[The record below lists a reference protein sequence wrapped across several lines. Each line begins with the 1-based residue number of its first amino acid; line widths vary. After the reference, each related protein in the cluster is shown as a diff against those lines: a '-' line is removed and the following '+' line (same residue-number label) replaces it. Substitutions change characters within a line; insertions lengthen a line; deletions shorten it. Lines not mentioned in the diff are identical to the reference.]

1 MPRYDTSTLDERVVE
16 MRIDND
22 NFEKGAKETISTL
35 QKLEKALKLKGD
47 SSAIDDMSKAV
58 NRFDATPIAERF
70 STAVDSISSK
80 AAFASRIIQ
89 NLADDVYN
97 FGKKTIKS
105 LTVDQI
111 SAGWDKYTTLAE
123 STQTIMAATK
133 DYYADM
139 GYDEI
144 QQMEAINAYL
154 DKMLWY
160 TDETSYN
167 FNDMVATA
175 GKFLAAGV
183 DIDDAFTAMMG
194 IASWGASAGA
204 KPTDVSHAMQ
214 YSIAQ
219 AMGTGSMKVQDWKTL
234 ENLNMATKEFK
245 ENVLEVAADMG
256 KLSRVAKDGDDS
268 TNDFYSTIV
277 DPSRYDAAGYIQKLT
292 EKEEDA
298 MFNWKNMRESLK
310 DGWLDTEVMTEVF
323 KRYGEFSEKLYETTQ
338 QVEELG
344 GKELTA
350 SNALELLDYYREHGA
365 DWKDWEKYAKGL
377 NVTKDE
383 LLGLIQALDNTQW
396 KFSETGFRMGQE
408 YKTWQDVVDATKD
421 AVSSG
426 WMQTFKYII
435 GDFLEAKELWSEVG
449 DLFYK
454 TFAEWGN
461 TRNSLLKAWHDSGG
475 REALLGVEKDAEGF
489 RGALWN
495 IVEAIKGLVHP
506 ITQAFSEAFGFD
518 DAESAG
524 QKLATL
530 TQRFREWTTELGFSE
545 EAMKGLKSVFDLVFS
560 AWNAVGKIAG
570 ATIGILGKLYT
581 SIVQPL
587 LDFLLRTLGYIFKPL
602 NKVFDFIKGIFG
614 ELNLYDTVIKIIDSL
629 GKGLEAIIGPS
640 NSVEQCFKNIKAA
653 VVDAYNFIKEKFAKL
668 GIDLNP
674 IVGSMQSAF
683 APVKDK
689 IFGFLSPI
697 TDRITEFKWRMEQ
710 LKDNEELSTLEK
722 VFMSLKATGHSA
734 LYLINQEL
742 QKLAEKHPALKE
754 FLDMFEGATLK
765 DILTSVKDG
774 IVSFGQSVITWFGP
788 AKDKISEF
796 IETAKPAFE
805 KLGTAFST
813 LWTKLKEGTT
823 FKDVTDIITGAFKDF
838 GADVAD
844 WFEPIKAALEEKI
857 DGFIAWL
864 ETIKP
869 KLSEAWQGI
878 IDFIISLFS
887 GKGAGAESIT
897 RSNPLLTQADGPFSW
912 LPETIQDAL
921 SGILK
926 PIENVLTN
934 FQNALAMLPPI
945 DWDGI
950 FDKVMRFAKLA
961 MTFKGLQA
969 FSSVFKGISSLGKG
983 FKEFG
988 KSIKDFAQNKTVSKN
1003 LEAITKGIADFFG
1016 NGKNSINS
1024 LFDAIKDTLKNG
1036 FTIKHKNYDSIGTT
1050 ILKIAGSIAILV
1062 GAIYVLTK
1070 LEPDKIKESL
1080 IVLVEIAGGLV
1091 GLAIAFTILNAFGFD
1106 ATPMLKMAISL
1117 GILIGALYVITK
1129 FPIEDFY
1136 KGIVRIGLLLAEL
1149 AAFSKFSGSKFEFS
1163 APFIKLAVALW
1174 ILMGPLKTLA
1184 RMDFGSMVKGLIG
1197 LGIVMAEFGA
1207 FVKSTNG
1214 NINTGGFIKMAA
1226 AIWILSKTMQS
1237 IAKMDISAIAKGLI
1251 GIGILM
1257 AEFGALIRSTMGNGK
1272 TNGVISQ
1279 AISIGILVAALWAI
1293 SKMDLWS
1300 ILKGVVTLGV
1310 IMKAFG
1316 TMIKDIKGLSFGSGI
1331 MSLIVIAGL
1340 LAGVYFAFKYLNEQ
1354 NTDFTNVLKFT
1365 TAVAEVAISCGYMI
1379 KSLAPIPFVAGLK
1392 VIGLFAVFLI
1402 AVGALAMGLGGL
1414 RQLFQ
1419 NLGMGDMLAT
1429 IQDGAEIMEAVAKA
1443 LGGMIGAFIN
1453 GIWNETTGGFNLAKL
1468 GTDLS
1473 RFMENIQGFVD
1484 GCKNLKGADFSG
1496 IGKLTGAILEIAAG
1510 EFISAVV
1517 NLFGNGK
1524 STISIFQENVAGLAS
1539 CLNAF
1544 ASNMG
1549 GITDC
1554 SGDIDY
1560 AVTAAKGLVELVNSL
1575 PYDNGIWQKIA
1586 GYKDLGAFSIRIT
1599 KLGENLKAYAQSIA
1613 GITVYE
1619 EDIESAKRA
1628 AQGLSELNNSLPDE
1642 GGILQHWMGSKELGA
1657 FGIRIGTL
1665 GKGLKQYA
1673 ESISGISGLANEDD
1687 TKTAKKM
1694 AQGLTDLQN
1703 SLPESGGWVS
1713 KIFGD
1718 QDLSAFGNQLEA
1730 LGSGL
1735 KSYAFGIFGIS
1746 SAASDDD
1753 IKRAKSIGKGLA
1765 DLQEDLPRVQGVI
1778 QAIAGEKDLANF
1790 GKSIDSLGW
1799 SLKTYA
1805 FSISGISGASED
1817 DLSRAIEIATN
1828 LSDVQ
1833 DSLTRTGSSVVKW
1846 FAGERNLNTFATN
1859 IGLLGGALK
1868 TYADSIQGI
1877 EDAPTEE
1884 ALAVIGSIGQ
1894 FMEEMKRTGSIFES
1908 IGNLFA
1914 GDKESTLLTTLNAM
1928 STIGTK
1934 FQEFSDGI
1942 SGAETALANLEAV
1955 KNAITSFQSIQNGSE
1970 SVGNSLFSEAD
1981 LENIASMASQ
1991 IPQKLADG
1999 IQSNI
2004 DTYIESL
2011 KSIGETTSEVLNSV
2025 LSQFAAQDSSVAGEV
2040 IGADIDTGIA
2050 QGIQNNSAVVDG
2062 SVSEVTAGATNATAG
2077 AEQDFY
2083 TIGGNLDIGLANGI
2097 YANAS
2102 LPVQATAEMCQAI
2115 VDTANSALEVHSP
2128 SKAFADI
2135 GKYLPAGLAEGVKSN
2150 VNTAVQ
2156 SVISL
2161 GDRLIESIQNSM
2173 RQVADVANQ
2182 NFDFQPQITPVVDM
2196 SNVRNGATEFNNL
2209 FGSRSSILDFSAGIS
2224 RSMSNVRSAANT
2236 VNINPQPSSNT
2247 NGDNIVVNV
2256 YAAEGQSEESIAD
2269 SVINRIS
2276 AKTSRRSVAFG

>member
-35 QKLEKALKLKGD
+35 EKLEKALKIKGD

-58 NRFDATPIAERF
+58 NKFDATPISDNF
-70 STAVDSISSK
+70 SVAVDSISNK

-105 LTVDQI
+105 LTVDQVA
-111 SAGWDKYTTLAE
+111 AGWDKYTTLAE

-256 KLSRVAKDGDDS
+256 KLSRVAKEGDES

-292 EKEEDA
+292 EKEEAA

-426 WMQTFKYII
+426 WMQTFKYIV

-449 DLFYK
+449 DLFYN

-461 TRNSLLKAWHDSGG
+461 TRNTLLKAWHDSGG

-495 IVEAIKGLVHP
+495 IVEAIKGLVRP

-524 QKLATL
+524 QKLAAL

-545 EAMKGLKSVFDLVFS
+545 EAMEGLKSVFETIFS
-560 AWNAVGKIAG
+560 AWNAAGKIAG

-587 LDFLLRTLGYIFKPL
+587 LDFLLRTLGFVFKPL
-602 NKVFDFIKGIFG
+602 NQIFDLVKGIFG
-614 ELNLYDTVIKIIDSL
+614 ELNLYDTVIKIIDGL

-653 VVDAYNFIKEKFAKL
+653 VVDAYNFIKEKFASL
-668 GIDLNP
+668 GIDLDP
-674 IVGSMQSAF
+674 IVNSMQSAF
-683 APVKDK
+683 APVKEK
-689 IFGFLSPI
+689 ILGFLSPI

-710 LKDNEELSTLEK
+710 LKDNEGLTTLEK
-722 VFMSLKATGHSA
+722 VFTSLKATGHTA
-734 LYLINQEL
+734 LYLINQQL
-742 QKLAEKHPALKE
+742 QALAEKFPPLKE
-754 FLDMFEGATLK
+754 FLSLFEGVSLK
-765 DILTSVKDG
+765 DVLTTVKDA
-774 IVSFGQSVITWFGP
+774 VVEFGQSVITWFGP
-788 AKDKISEF
+788 AKEKITGF

-805 KLGTAFST
+805 KLGEAFST

-823 FKDVTDIITGAFKDF
+823 FKDVTDIIVGAFKDF

-857 DGFIAWL
+857 DRFITWL

-869 KLSEAWQGI
+869 KLSEAWQGV

-912 LPETIQDAL
+912 LPETIQNAL

-945 DWDGI
+945 DWDSI

-1080 IVLVEIAGGLV
+1080 IVLGEIAGGLV
-1091 GLAIAFTILNAFGFD
+1091 GLAIAFTILNAVGFD
-1106 ATPMLKMAISL
+1106 ANPMLKMAISL

-1174 ILMGPLKTLA
+1174 ILMAPLKALA
-1184 RMDFGSMVKGLIG
+1184 RMDFSSMLKGLIG
-1197 LGIVMAEFGA
+1197 LGAVMLEFGTLI
-1207 FVKSTNG
+1207 KSTQG
-1214 NINTGGFIKMAA
+1214 NLNTGGFIKMALA
-1226 AIWILSKTMQS
+1226 VGILAFTMS
-1237 IAKMDISAIAKGLI
+1237 RIAKMDWVGILKGIVGLGVVIFEFNSLLRTTAGRGKTSGVLSMAI
-1251 GIGILM
+1251 GIGL
-1257 AEFGALIRSTMGNGK
+1257 
-1272 TNGVISQ
+1272 
-1279 AISIGILVAALWAI
+1279 LVAAMWAI
-1293 SKMDLWS
+1293 SRMDLGS
-1300 ILKGVVTLGV
+1300 ILKGVITLSV

-1316 TMIKDIKGLSFGSGI
+1316 AMIKDIKGLSWGSGI

-1340 LAGVYFAFKYLNEQ
+1340 LTGVYFAFKFLNDQ

-1392 VIGLFAVFLI
+1392 AIGLFAVFLL

-1419 NLGMGDMLAT
+1419 NLGMGDMLTT
-1429 IQDGAEIMEAVAKA
+1429 IQDGAEIMEAIGQA
-1443 LGGMIGAFIN
+1443 LGGMIGGFIN
-1453 GIWNETTGGFNLAKL
+1453 GVWNSMTGGFSLAKL

-1473 RFMENIQGFVD
+1473 NFMTNIQGFVD

-1496 IGKLTGAILEIAAG
+1496 VGKLTGAILELVATD
-1510 EFISAVV
+1510 FISAVLS
-1517 NLFGNGK
+1517 LFTGAASGK
-1524 STISIFQENVAGLAS
+1524 SSMAHFQENVAGLAR
-1539 CLNAF
+1539 CLNTF
-1544 ASNMG
+1544 ASNIS
-1549 GITDC
+1549 GIEDC
-1554 SGDIDY
+1554 SGDVDY
-1560 AVTAAKGLVELVNSL
+1560 AVAAAEGLVKVVNAL
-1575 PYDNGIWQKIA
+1575 PSTGGIWQAIA
-1586 GYKDLGAFSIRIT
+1586 GYKDAEGFAE
-1599 KLGENLKAYAQSIA
+1599 G
-1613 GITVYE
+1613 
-1619 EDIESAKRA
+1619 IESIGRALKRYSWSIKGIEASEGDMDAAGKAAK
-1628 AQGLSELNNSLPDE
+1628 GLSELENSLPNTGGAWQLIAGFKDLSGFSE
-1642 GGILQHWMGSKELGA
+1642 GVKRLGN
-1657 FGIRIGTL
+1657 
-1665 GKGLKQYA
+1665 GLRTYSS
-1673 ESISGISGLANEDD
+1673 SINGISDNLKDGDIKAAQ
-1687 TKTAKKM
+1687 KVAK
-1694 AQGLTDLQN
+1694 GLTDLQN
-1703 SLPESGGWVS
+1703 SLPETGGWIGA
-1713 KIFGD
+1713 IFGEQSLD
-1718 QDLSAFGNQLEA
+1718 TFGQQLGA
-1730 LGSGL
+1730 LGAGL
-1735 KSYAFGIFGIS
+1735 KEYAVGIFGIS
-1746 SAASDDD
+1746 SAASEDD
-1753 IKRAKSIGKGLA
+1753 IARAKSTGKGLA
-1765 DLQEDLPRVQGVI
+1765 DLQ
-1778 QAIAGEKDLANF
+1778 
-1790 GKSIDSLGW
+1790 
-1799 SLKTYA
+1799 
-1805 FSISGISGASED
+1805 D
-1817 DLSRAIEIATN
+1817 DLSRIGGVAGFLLGNKNLATFGTQAASFGSSLKSYSNSIKNLASGAKTEDLQAALDIAGNIKEFQDTLDPTGGLVQLITGYSDLDKFKTN
-1828 LSDVQ
+1828 LENLGAALKSYSENISGINEV
-1833 DSLTRTGSSVVKW
+1833 DSGAALSVITSIQTFIEGLQKTGGLAGFFTAIGEGITGSKDKTLTDVLATMVDFSTQ
-1846 FAGERNLNTFATN
+1846 FQTFA
-1859 IGLLGGALK
+1859 A
-1868 TYADSIQGI
+1868 GI
-1877 EDAPTEE
+1877 ESAP
-1884 ALAVIGSIGQ
+1884 A
-1894 FMEEMKRTGSIFES
+1894 
-1908 IGNLFA
+1908 
-1914 GDKESTLLTTLNAM
+1914 
-1928 STIGTK
+1928 
-1934 FQEFSDGI
+1934 
-1942 SGAETALANLEAV
+1942 ALANFNSAAELIRSFKSLQNESGGMTGASI
-1955 KNAITSFQSIQNGSE
+1955 IT
-1970 SVGNSLFSEAD
+1970 EAD
-1981 LENIASMASQ
+1981 LASITQ
-1991 IPQKLADG
+1991 L
-1999 IQSNI
+1999 
-2004 DTYIESL
+2004 
-2011 KSIGETTSEVLNSV
+2011 
-2025 LSQFAAQDSSVAGEV
+2025 AAQVPQAM
-2040 IGADIDTGIA
+2040 ANGIT
-2050 QGIQNNSAVVDG
+2050 QGTSAYI
-2062 SVSEVTAGATNATAG
+2062 SAL
-2077 AEQDFY
+2077 AELNQSAANVFQG
-2083 TIGGNLDIGLANGI
+2083 TEQSFHSLGWNLMVGLANGI
-2097 YANAS
+2097 YAGSSMPVNAAAEVAS
-2102 LPVQATAEMCQAI
+2102 AVVQTTQQVFDE
-2115 VDTANSALEVHSP
+2115 HSP
-2128 SKAFADI
+2128 SKVFYGI
-2135 GKYLPAGLAEGVKSN
+2135 GDYLMQGL
-2150 VNTAVQ
+2150 
-2156 SVISL
+2156 SL
-2161 GDRLIESIQNSM
+2161 GIEQNKNGPVSSVSILGDQLIQAIQNSM
-2173 RQVADVANQ
+2173 AQVAAMASQ

-2196 SNVRNGATEFNNL
+2196 SNVRAGAAEYSSL
-2209 FGSRSSILDFSAGIS
+2209 FSGGRFGTMGMYSGIS
-2224 RSMSNVRSAANT
+2224 RSIQTSQRAQQAYNDMLKSV
-2236 VNINPQPSSNT
+2236 PNT
-2247 NGDNIVVNV
+2247 NTSPTDNIVVNV

-2276 AKTSRRSVAFG
+2276 AKSSRRSVAFG

>member
-35 QKLEKALKLKGD
+35 EKLEKALKIKGD

-58 NRFDATPIAERF
+58 NKFDATPISDNF
-70 STAVDSISSK
+70 SVAVDSISNK

-105 LTVDQI
+105 LTVDQVA
-111 SAGWDKYTTLAE
+111 AGWDKYTTLAE

-256 KLSRVAKDGDDS
+256 KLSRVAKDGDDA

-426 WMQTFKYII
+426 WMQTFKYIV

-449 DLFYK
+449 DLFYN

-461 TRNSLLKAWHDSGG
+461 TRNTLLKAWHDSGG

-524 QKLATL
+524 QKLAAL

-545 EAMKGLKSVFDLVFS
+545 EAMEGLKSVFETIFS
-560 AWNAVGKIAG
+560 AWNAAGKIAG

-587 LDFLLRTLGYIFKPL
+587 LDFLLRTLGFVFKPL
-602 NKVFDFIKGIFG
+602 NQIFDLVKGIFG
-614 ELNLYDTVIKIIDSL
+614 ELNLYDTVIKIINGL

-653 VVDAYNFIKEKFAKL
+653 VVDAYNFIKEKFATL
-668 GIDLNP
+668 GIDLDP

-683 APVKDK
+683 APVKEK
-689 IFGFLSPI
+689 ILGFLSPI
-697 TDRITEFKWRMEQ
+697 TDRITEFKWRMKQ
-710 LKDNEELSTLEK
+710 LKDNEGLTTLEK
-722 VFMSLKATGHSA
+722 VFMSLKATGHTA
-734 LYLINQEL
+734 LYLINQQL
-742 QKLAEKHPALKE
+742 QALAEKFPPLKE
-754 FLDMFEGATLK
+754 FLSLFEGASLK
-765 DILTSVKDG
+765 DILTAVKDA
-774 IVSFGQSVITWFGP
+774 VVEFGQSVITWFGP
-788 AKDKISEF
+788 AKDKISGF

-805 KLGTAFST
+805 KLGEAFST

-823 FKDVTDIITGAFKDF
+823 FKDVTDIIVGAFKDF

-857 DGFIAWL
+857 DGFITWL

-869 KLSEAWQGI
+869 KLSEAWQGV

-887 GKGAGAESIT
+887 GKGSGAEAIT

-912 LPETIQDAL
+912 LPETIQNAL

-1080 IVLVEIAGGLV
+1080 IVLGEIAGGLV

-1106 ATPMLKMAISL
+1106 ANPMLKMAISL

-1174 ILMGPLKTLA
+1174 ILMAPLKALA

-1197 LGIVMAEFGA
+1197 LGVVMAEFGA
-1207 FVKSTNG
+1207 FIKSTNG
-1214 NINTGGFIKMAA
+1214 NINTGGFIKMAV

-1237 IAKMDISAIAKGLI
+1237 IAKMDIGSIAKGLI

-1257 AEFGALIRSTMGNGK
+1257 AEFGALIKSTMGNGK
-1272 TNGVISQ
+1272 TNGVLSQ
-1279 AISIGILVAALWAI
+1279 AIAIGILVAAMWAI

-1354 NTDFTNVLKFT
+1354 NTDFTNALKFT

-1379 KSLAPIPFVAGLK
+1379 KSLAPIPFIAGLK
-1392 VIGLFAVFLI
+1392 AIGLFAIFVL
-1402 AVGALAMGLGGL
+1402 AVGAIAMVLGGL
-1414 RQLFQ
+1414 RQLFL
-1419 NLGMGDMLAT
+1419 NLGMGDMLTT

-1443 LGGMIGAFIN
+1443 LGGIIGAFIN

-1524 STISIFQENVAGLAS
+1524 STISIFQENVEGLAN
-1539 CLNAF
+1539 CLSTF
-1544 ASNMG
+1544 ATNIA

-1575 PYDNGIWQKIA
+1575 PSDNGLWQKIA
-1586 GYKDLGAFSIRIT
+1586 GYKDLGAFNIRIT
-1599 KLGENLKAYAQSIA
+1599 KLGESLKSYAQSIA

-1619 EDIESAKRA
+1619 QDIESAKRA
-1628 AQGLSELNNSLPDE
+1628 AQGLSDLNNSLPDS
-1642 GGILQHWMGSKELGA
+1642 GGILQRWIGSKELGA
-1657 FGIRIGTL
+1657 FGIRIGTV
-1665 GKGLKQYA
+1665 GKGLKLYA
-1673 ESISGISGLANEDD
+1673 ESISGISSLASEDD
-1687 TKTAKKM
+1687 TNAAKKI
-1694 AQGLTDLQN
+1694 AKGLTDLQN
-1703 SLPESGGWVS
+1703 SLPESGGWIG
-1713 KIFGD
+1713 KILGD
-1718 QDLSAFGNQLEA
+1718 QDLSSFGKQLES

-1735 KSYAFGIFGIS
+1735 KSYAWGIYGIS
-1746 SAASDDD
+1746 SAASEDD

-1765 DLQEDLPRVQGVI
+1765 DLQEDLPRVQGII
-1778 QAIAGEKDLANF
+1778 QTIAGEKDLAIFGKQAESFGTSLRLYGFSINGIAGSTSDEDLQTALDIATNLNDFQQTLPNF
-1790 GKSIDSLGW
+1790 GGVISWFVGNKQGLGAFAENVGALGDG
-1799 SLKTYA
+1799 LKAYA
-1805 FSISGISGASED
+1805 DSISGIESAPTDAALNVITGIQTFIEGLQKTGGLAGFFT
-1817 DLSRAIEIATN
+1817 AIGEGI
-1828 LSDVQ
+1828 
-1833 DSLTRTGSSVVKW
+1833 TGSKDKTLTDVLTVMVDFSTQ
-1846 FAGERNLNTFATN
+1846 FQTFA
-1859 IGLLGGALK
+1859 A
-1868 TYADSIQGI
+1868 GI
-1877 EDAPTEE
+1877 ENAP
-1884 ALAVIGSIGQ
+1884 A
-1894 FMEEMKRTGSIFES
+1894 
-1908 IGNLFA
+1908 
-1914 GDKESTLLTTLNAM
+1914 
-1928 STIGTK
+1928 
-1934 FQEFSDGI
+1934 
-1942 SGAETALANLEAV
+1942 ALANFNSAAEL
-1955 KNAITSFQSIQNGSE
+1955 IQSFKSLQNESGEMTAPSI
-1970 SVGNSLFSEAD
+1970 LSEAD
-1981 LENIASMASQ
+1981 LAALTQVATQ
-1991 IPQKLADG
+1991 IPVALANGISSNSIAYGNALNAMLNEGYSVFNLAD
-1999 IQSNI
+1999 QSMYNI
-2004 DTYIESL
+2004 
-2011 KSIGETTSEVLNSV
+2011 GW
-2025 LSQFAAQDSSVAGEV
+2025 
-2040 IGADIDTGIA
+2040 
-2050 QGIQNNSAVVDG
+2050 
-2062 SVSEVTAGATNATAG
+2062 
-2077 AEQDFY
+2077 
-2083 TIGGNLDIGLANGI
+2083 NLCAGLANGI
-2097 YANAS
+2097 IAGSDMPVNAAAQMAS
-2102 LPVQATAEMCQAI
+2102 AV
-2115 VDTANSALEVHSP
+2115 VDTVNGALEVHSP
-2128 SKAFADI
+2128 SRVFYEI
-2135 GKYLPAGLAEGVKSN
+2135 GDYLMQGLSQGITQNENGPVS
-2150 VNTAVQ
+2150 
-2156 SVISL
+2156 SVTIL
-2161 GDRLIESIQNSM
+2161 GDQLIQAIQNSM
-2173 RQVADVANQ
+2173 AQVASMANQ
-2182 NFDFQPQITPVVDM
+2182 SFDFQPQITPVVDM
-2196 SNVRNGATEFNNL
+2196 SNVRAGAAEYSSL
-2209 FGSRSSILDFSAGIS
+2209 FSGGRFGTMGMYSGIS
-2224 RSMSNVRSAANT
+2224 RSIQASQRAQQAYNSMLNSAPSAQTNPGE
-2236 VNINPQPSSNT
+2236 NIT
-2247 NGDNIVVNV
+2247 VNV
-2256 YAAEGQSEESIAD
+2256 YAAEGQSEEAIAD
-2269 SVINRIS
+2269 NVINRIS
-2276 AKTSRRSVAFG
+2276 VKSSRRSVAFG

>member
-16 MRIDND
+16 MRIDHD

-35 QKLEKALKLKGD
+35 EKLEKALKIKGD

-58 NRFDATPIAERF
+58 NKFDASPISDNF
-70 STAVDSISSK
+70 SVAVDSISNK

-111 SAGWDKYTTLAE
+111 GAGWDKYTTLAE

-256 KLSRVAKDGDDS
+256 KLSRVAKEGDES

-292 EKEEDA
+292 EKEEAA

-377 NVTKDE
+377 NITKDE

-449 DLFYK
+449 DLFYN

-461 TRNSLLKAWHDSGG
+461 TRNSLLKAWHDAGG

-495 IVEAIKGLVHP
+495 IVEAIKGLVRP

-524 QKLATL
+524 QKLAAL

-545 EAMKGLKSVFDLVFS
+545 EAMEGLKSVFDLVFS
-560 AWNAVGKIAG
+560 AWNTVAKIGG

-587 LDFLLRTLGYIFKPL
+587 LDFLLRTLGFIFKPL
-602 NKVFDFIKGIFG
+602 NQIFDFVKGIFG
-614 ELNLYDTVIKIIDSL
+614 ELNLYDTVIKIIDGL

-653 VVDAYNFIKEKFAKL
+653 VVDAYNFIKEKFATL
-668 GIDLNP
+668 GIDLDP

-683 APVKDK
+683 APVKEK
-689 IFGFLSPI
+689 ILGFLSPI
-697 TDRITEFKWRMEQ
+697 TNRIAEFKWRMEQ
-710 LKDNEELSTLEK
+710 LKDNEGLTTLEK
-722 VFMSLKATGHSA
+722 VFMSLKATGNTA
-734 LYLINQEL
+734 LYLINQQL
-742 QKLAEKHPALKE
+742 QALAEKFPPLKE
-754 FLDMFEGATLK
+754 FLSLFEGASLK
-765 DILTSVKDG
+765 DILIAVKDA
-774 IVSFGQSVITWFGP
+774 VVEFGQSVIIWFGP

-805 KLGTAFST
+805 KLWTAFST

-823 FKDVTDIITGAFKDF
+823 FKDVTDIIVGAFKDF

-869 KLSEAWQGI
+869 KLSETWQGI
-878 IDFIISLFS
+878 IDFVIALFS

-912 LPETIQDAL
+912 LPETIQNAL

-945 DWDGI
+945 DWDSI
-950 FDKVMRFAKLA
+950 FDKVMRFAKIA

-1080 IVLVEIAGGLV
+1080 IVLGEIAGGLV

-1237 IAKMDISAIAKGLI
+1237 IAKMDIGAIAKGLI

-1272 TNGVISQ
+1272 TNGVLSQ

-1316 TMIKDIKGLSFGSGI
+1316 AMIKDIKGLSLSSGI

-1340 LAGVYFAFKYLNEQ
+1340 LTGVYFAFKFLNDQ

-1392 VIGLFAVFLI
+1392 AIGLFLIFLAAVVALTAGLAYLI
-1402 AVGALAMGLGGL
+1402 GKLNPEQLQEAKENFAELSEFANYVGSAFGNLINGFVVGAGLDLPSIGTAMS
-1414 RQLFQ
+1414 
-1419 NLGMGDMLAT
+1419 
-1429 IQDGAEIMEAVAKA
+1429 E
-1443 LGGMIGAFIN
+1443 
-1453 GIWNETTGGFNLAKL
+1453 
-1468 GTDLS
+1468 
-1473 RFMENIQGFVD
+1473 FMTNIQGFVE
-1484 GCKNLKGADFSG
+1484 GCKGLKVTDFSG
-1496 IGKLTGAILEIAAG
+1496 VGKLTGAILELVATD
-1510 EFISAVV
+1510 FISAVLS
-1517 NLFGNGK
+1517 LFTGAASGK
-1524 STISIFQENVAGLAS
+1524 SSMAHFQENVAGLAR
-1539 CLNAF
+1539 CLNTF
-1544 ASNMG
+1544 ASNIS
-1549 GITDC
+1549 GIEDC
-1554 SGDIDY
+1554 SGDVDY
-1560 AVTAAKGLVELVNSL
+1560 AVAAAEGLVKVVNAL
-1575 PYDNGIWQKIA
+1575 PSTGGIWQTIA
-1586 GYKDLGAFSIRIT
+1586 GYKDAEGFAEGI
-1599 KLGENLKAYAQSIA
+1599 QSIGRALKRYSWSIKGIEASEGDMDAA
-1613 GITVYE
+1613 GKA
-1619 EDIESAKRA
+1619 AK
-1628 AQGLSELNNSLPDE
+1628 GLSELENSLPNTGGAWQLIAGFKDLSGFSE
-1642 GGILQHWMGSKELGA
+1642 GVKRLGN
-1657 FGIRIGTL
+1657 
-1665 GKGLKQYA
+1665 GLRTYST
-1673 ESISGISGLANEDD
+1673 SINGISDNLKDGDIKAAQ
-1687 TKTAKKM
+1687 KVAK
-1694 AQGLTDLQN
+1694 GLTDLQN
-1703 SLPESGGWVS
+1703 SLPESGGWIGA
-1713 KIFGD
+1713 IFGD
-1718 QDLSAFGNQLEA
+1718 QSLDTFGQQLGA
-1730 LGSGL
+1730 LGAGL
-1735 KSYAFGIFGIS
+1735 KEYAVGIFGIS
-1746 SAASDDD
+1746 SAASEDD
-1753 IKRAKSIGKGLA
+1753 IARAKSTGKGLA
-1765 DLQEDLPRVQGVI
+1765 DLQDDLSRIGGVAGFLLGNKNLATFGTQAASFGSSLKSYSNSIKNLASGAKTEDL
-1778 QAIAGEKDLANF
+1778 QAALDIAGNIKEFQDALDPTGGLVQLITGYSDLDKFKTNLENLGAAL
-1790 GKSIDSLGW
+1790 KSYSEN
-1799 SLKTYA
+1799 
-1805 FSISGISGASED
+1805 ISGISKVDSGAA
-1817 DLSRAIEIATN
+1817 LSVITSIQTFIEGLQKTGGLAGFFTAIGEGI
-1828 LSDVQ
+1828 
-1833 DSLTRTGSSVVKW
+1833 TGSKGNTLTDVLTTMVDFSTQ
-1846 FAGERNLNTFATN
+1846 FQTFA
-1859 IGLLGGALK
+1859 A
-1868 TYADSIQGI
+1868 GI
-1877 EDAPTEE
+1877 ESAP
-1884 ALAVIGSIGQ
+1884 
-1894 FMEEMKRTGSIFES
+1894 
-1908 IGNLFA
+1908 
-1914 GDKESTLLTTLNAM
+1914 
-1928 STIGTK
+1928 
-1934 FQEFSDGI
+1934 
-1942 SGAETALANLEAV
+1942 TALANFNSAAELIRSFKSLQNESGDMTGASI
-1955 KNAITSFQSIQNGSE
+1955 IT
-1970 SVGNSLFSEAD
+1970 EAD
-1981 LENIASMASQ
+1981 LAAIAQVATQ
-1991 IPQKLADG
+1991 IPVALANGISSNSIAYGNALNTMLNEGYSVFNLAD
-1999 IQSNI
+1999 QSMYNI
-2004 DTYIESL
+2004 
-2011 KSIGETTSEVLNSV
+2011 GW
-2025 LSQFAAQDSSVAGEV
+2025 
-2040 IGADIDTGIA
+2040 
-2050 QGIQNNSAVVDG
+2050 
-2062 SVSEVTAGATNATAG
+2062 
-2077 AEQDFY
+2077 
-2083 TIGGNLDIGLANGI
+2083 NLCAGLANGI
-2097 YANAS
+2097 IAGSDMPVNAAAQMANA
-2102 LPVQATAEMCQAI
+2102 V
-2115 VDTANSALEVHSP
+2115 VDTVNSALEVHSP
-2128 SKAFADI
+2128 SRVFYEI
-2135 GKYLPAGLAEGVKSN
+2135 GDYLMQGLSRGIMQNENGPVS
-2150 VNTAVQ
+2150 
-2156 SVISL
+2156 SVTIL
-2161 GDRLIESIQNSM
+2161 GDQLIQAIQNSM
-2173 RQVADVANQ
+2173 AQVAAMANQ
-2182 NFDFQPQITPVVDM
+2182 SFDFQPQITPVIDM
-2196 SNVRNGATEFNNL
+2196 SNVRAGAAEYSSL
-2209 FGSRSSILDFSAGIS
+2209 FSGGRFGTMGMYSGIS
-2224 RSMSNVRSAANT
+2224 RSIQASQRAQQAYNDMLKSAPSAHTNPGE
-2236 VNINPQPSSNT
+2236 NIT
-2247 NGDNIVVNV
+2247 VNV
-2256 YAAEGQSEESIAD
+2256 YAAEGQSEEAIAD

-2276 AKTSRRSVAFG
+2276 VKSSRRSVAFG

>member
-16 MRIDND
+16 MRIDHD

-35 QKLEKALKLKGD
+35 EKLDKALKIKGD
-47 SSAIDDMSKAV
+47 SSAIDDMSRAV
-58 NRFDATPIAERF
+58 NKFDASPISEGF
-70 STAVDSISSK
+70 SVAVDKISAK
-80 AAFASRIIQ
+80 AAFATQIIQ
-89 NLADDVYN
+89 NLANDIYK
-97 FGKKTIKS
+97 FGTKTIQS
-105 LTVDQI
+105 LTIDQVA
-111 SAGWDKYTTLAE
+111 AGWDKYTTLAE

-256 KLSRVAKDGDDS
+256 KLSRVAKEGDES

-292 EKEEDA
+292 EKEEAA

-377 NVTKDE
+377 NITKDE

-461 TRNSLLKAWHDSGG
+461 TRNSLLKAWHDAGG
-475 REALLGVEKDAEGF
+475 REALLGIEKDAEGF

-495 IVEAIKGLVHP
+495 IVEAIKGLVRP

-524 QKLATL
+524 QKLAAL
-530 TQRFREWTTELGFSE
+530 TQRFREWTTELGFSK
-545 EAMKGLKSVFDLVFS
+545 EAMEGLKSVFDLVFS
-560 AWNAVGKIAG
+560 AWNTGAKIGG

-587 LDFLLRTLGYIFKPL
+587 LDFLLRTLGFIFKPL
-602 NKVFDFIKGIFG
+602 NQIFNFVKGIFG
-614 ELNLYDTVIKIIDSL
+614 ELNLYDTVIKIIDGL

-640 NSVEQCFKNIKAA
+640 NSVEQCFKNIKVA
-653 VVDAYNFIKEKFAKL
+653 VVDAYNFIKEKFATL
-668 GIDLNP
+668 GIDLDP

-683 APVKDK
+683 APVKEK
-689 IFGFLSPI
+689 ILGFLSPI

-710 LKDNEELSTLEK
+710 LKDNEGLTTLEK
-722 VFMSLKATGHSA
+722 VFMSLKATGNTA
-734 LYLINQEL
+734 LYLINQQL
-742 QKLAEKHPALKE
+742 QVLAEKFPPLKE
-754 FLDMFEGATLK
+754 FLSLFEGASLK
-765 DILTSVKDG
+765 DILTAVKDA
-774 IVSFGQSVITWFGP
+774 VVAFGQSVITWFGP

-823 FKDVTDIITGAFKDF
+823 FKDITDIIVGAFKDF

-844 WFEPIKAALEEKI
+844 WFDPIKAALEEKI
-857 DGFIAWL
+857 DGFITWL

-869 KLSEAWQGI
+869 KLSETWQGI

-887 GKGAGAESIT
+887 GKGAGAEAIT

-912 LPETIQDAL
+912 LPEMIQNAL
-921 SGILK
+921 SSVLK

-945 DWDGI
+945 DWDSI

-1080 IVLVEIAGGLV
+1080 IILGEIAGGLV
-1091 GLAIAFTILNAFGFD
+1091 GLAIAFTILNAVGFD

-1237 IAKMDISAIAKGLI
+1237 IAKMDIGAIAKGLI

-1316 TMIKDIKGLSFGSGI
+1316 AMIKDIKGLSWGSGI

-1340 LAGVYFAFKYLNEQ
+1340 LTGVYFAFKFLNDQ

-1379 KSLAPIPFVAGLK
+1379 KSLAPIPFVAGIQA
-1392 VIGLFAVFLI
+1392 IGLFLIFLAAVVALTAGLAYLI
-1402 AVGALAMGLGGL
+1402 GKLNPEQLQEAKENFAELSEFANYVGSAFGNLINGFVVGAGLDLPSIGTAMS
-1414 RQLFQ
+1414 
-1419 NLGMGDMLAT
+1419 
-1429 IQDGAEIMEAVAKA
+1429 E
-1443 LGGMIGAFIN
+1443 
-1453 GIWNETTGGFNLAKL
+1453 
-1468 GTDLS
+1468 
-1473 RFMENIQGFVD
+1473 FMTNIQGFVE
-1484 GCKNLKGADFSG
+1484 GCKGLKGTDFSG
-1496 IGKLTGAILEIAAG
+1496 VGKLTGAILELVATD
-1510 EFISAVV
+1510 FISAVLS
-1517 NLFGNGK
+1517 LFTGAASGK
-1524 STISIFQENVAGLAS
+1524 SSMAHFQENVAGLAR
-1539 CLNAF
+1539 CLNMF
-1544 ASNMG
+1544 ASNIS
-1549 GITDC
+1549 GIEDC
-1554 SGDIDY
+1554 SGDVDY
-1560 AVTAAKGLVELVNSL
+1560 AVAAAEGLVKVVNAL
-1575 PYDNGIWQKIA
+1575 PSTGGIWQAIA
-1586 GYKDLGAFSIRIT
+1586 GYKDAEGFAEGI
-1599 KLGENLKAYAQSIA
+1599 QSIGRA
-1613 GITVYE
+1613 LKRYSWSIKGIE
-1619 EDIESAKRA
+1619 ASEGDMDAAAKA
-1628 AQGLSELNNSLPDE
+1628 AKGLSELENSLPNTGGAWQLIAGFKDLSGFSE
-1642 GGILQHWMGSKELGA
+1642 GVKRLGN
-1657 FGIRIGTL
+1657 
-1665 GKGLKQYA
+1665 GLRTYSA
-1673 ESISGISGLANEDD
+1673 SINGISDNLKDGDIKAAQ
-1687 TKTAKKM
+1687 KVAK
-1694 AQGLTDLQN
+1694 GLTDLQN
-1703 SLPESGGWVS
+1703 SLPESGGWIGA
-1713 KIFGD
+1713 IFGEQSLD
-1718 QDLSAFGNQLEA
+1718 TFGQQLGA
-1730 LGSGL
+1730 LGAGL
-1735 KSYAFGIFGIS
+1735 KEYAVGIFGIS
-1746 SAASDDD
+1746 SAASEDD
-1753 IKRAKSIGKGLA
+1753 IARAKSTGKGLA
-1765 DLQEDLPRVQGVI
+1765 DLQ
-1778 QAIAGEKDLANF
+1778 
-1790 GKSIDSLGW
+1790 
-1799 SLKTYA
+1799 
-1805 FSISGISGASED
+1805 D
-1817 DLSRAIEIATN
+1817 DLSRIGGVAGFLLGNKNLATFGTQAASFGSSLKSYSNSIKNLASGAKTEDLQAALDIAGNIKEFQDTLDPTGGLVQLITGYSDLDKFKTN
-1828 LSDVQ
+1828 LENLGAALKSYSENISGINEV
-1833 DSLTRTGSSVVKW
+1833 DSGAALSVITSIQTFIEGLQKTGGLAGFFAAIGEGITGSKGNTLTDVLTTMVDFSTQ
-1846 FAGERNLNTFATN
+1846 FQTFA
-1859 IGLLGGALK
+1859 A
-1868 TYADSIQGI
+1868 GI
-1877 EDAPTEE
+1877 ESAP
-1884 ALAVIGSIGQ
+1884 
-1894 FMEEMKRTGSIFES
+1894 
-1908 IGNLFA
+1908 
-1914 GDKESTLLTTLNAM
+1914 
-1928 STIGTK
+1928 
-1934 FQEFSDGI
+1934 
-1942 SGAETALANLEAV
+1942 TALANFNSAAELIRSFKSLQNESGDMTGASI
-1955 KNAITSFQSIQNGSE
+1955 IT
-1970 SVGNSLFSEAD
+1970 EAD
-1981 LENIASMASQ
+1981 LAAITQVATQ
-1991 IPQKLADG
+1991 IPAALAEGISQNSIAYGNALNAMLNEGYSVFNLAD
-1999 IQSNI
+1999 QSMYNI
-2004 DTYIESL
+2004 
-2011 KSIGETTSEVLNSV
+2011 GW
-2025 LSQFAAQDSSVAGEV
+2025 
-2040 IGADIDTGIA
+2040 
-2050 QGIQNNSAVVDG
+2050 
-2062 SVSEVTAGATNATAG
+2062 
-2077 AEQDFY
+2077 
-2083 TIGGNLDIGLANGI
+2083 NLCAGLANGI
-2097 YANAS
+2097 IEGSDMPVNAAAQMAS
-2102 LPVQATAEMCQAI
+2102 AV
-2115 VDTANSALEVHSP
+2115 VDTVNGALEVHSP
-2128 SKAFADI
+2128 SRVFYEI
-2135 GKYLPAGLAEGVKSN
+2135 GDYLMQGLSQGITQNENGPVS
-2150 VNTAVQ
+2150 
-2156 SVISL
+2156 SVTIL
-2161 GDRLIESIQNSM
+2161 GDQLIQAIQNSM
-2173 RQVADVANQ
+2173 AQVAAMTNQ
-2182 NFDFQPQITPVVDM
+2182 SFDFQPQITPVIDM
-2196 SNVRNGATEFNNL
+2196 SNVRSGAAEYSSL
-2209 FGSRSSILDFSAGIS
+2209 FSGGKFSYSGMYSGIS
-2224 RSMSNVRSAANT
+2224 RSIQAGQRAQQAYNDMLKSAPSANASPT
-2236 VNINPQPSSNT
+2236 
-2247 NGDNIVVNV
+2247 DNIVVNV

-2276 AKTSRRSVAFG
+2276 AKSSRRSVAFG

>member
-16 MRIDND
+16 MRIDHD

-35 QKLEKALKLKGD
+35 EKLEKALKIKGD

-58 NRFDATPIAERF
+58 NKFDASPISDNF
-70 STAVDSISSK
+70 SVAVDSISNK

-111 SAGWDKYTTLAE
+111 GAGWDKYTTLAE

-256 KLSRVAKDGDDS
+256 KLSRVAKEGDES

-292 EKEEDA
+292 EKEEAA

-377 NVTKDE
+377 NITKDE

-449 DLFYK
+449 DLFYN

-461 TRNSLLKAWHDSGG
+461 TRNSLLKAWHDAGG
-475 REALLGVEKDAEGF
+475 REALLGVEKDTEGF

-495 IVEAIKGLVHP
+495 IVEAIKGLVRP

-524 QKLATL
+524 QKLAAL

-545 EAMKGLKSVFDLVFS
+545 EAMEGLKSVFDLVFS
-560 AWNAVGKIAG
+560 AWNTVAKIG
-570 ATIGILGKLYT
+570 RATIGILGKLYT

-587 LDFLLRTLGYIFKPL
+587 LDFLLRTLGFIFKPL
-602 NKVFDFIKGIFG
+602 NQIFDFVKGIFG
-614 ELNLYDTVIKIIDSL
+614 ELNLYDTVIKIIDGL

-653 VVDAYNFIKEKFAKL
+653 VVDAYNFIKEKFATL
-668 GIDLNP
+668 GIDLDP

-683 APVKDK
+683 APVKEK
-689 IFGFLSPI
+689 ILGFLSPI
-697 TDRITEFKWRMEQ
+697 TDRIAEFKWRMEQ
-710 LKDNEELSTLEK
+710 LKDNEGLTTLEK
-722 VFMSLKATGHSA
+722 VFMSLKATGNTA
-734 LYLINQEL
+734 LYLINQQL
-742 QKLAEKHPALKE
+742 QALAEKFPPLKE
-754 FLDMFEGATLK
+754 FLSLFEGASLK
-765 DILTSVKDG
+765 DILISVKDA
-774 IVSFGQSVITWFGP
+774 VVEFGQSVITWFGP

-823 FKDVTDIITGAFKDF
+823 FKDVTDIIAGAFKDF

-869 KLSEAWQGI
+869 KLSETWQGI
-878 IDFIISLFS
+878 IDFVIALFS
-887 GKGAGAESIT
+887 GKGAGAESVT
-897 RSNPLLTQADGPFSW
+897 RSNPLLTQTDGPFSW
-912 LPETIQDAL
+912 LPETLQNAL

-945 DWDGI
+945 DWDSI

-1080 IVLVEIAGGLV
+1080 IILGEIAGGLV

-1106 ATPMLKMAISL
+1106 ANPMLKMAISL

-1136 KGIVRIGLLLAEL
+1136 KGIIRIGLLLAEL

-1174 ILMGPLKTLA
+1174 ILMAPLKALA
-1184 RMDFGSMVKGLIG
+1184 RMDFSSMLKGLIG
-1197 LGIVMAEFGA
+1197 LGAVMLEFGA
-1207 FVKSTNG
+1207 LIKSTQG
-1214 NINTGGFIKMAA
+1214 NLNTGGFIKMAL
-1226 AIWILSKTMQS
+1226 AIGILAFTMS
-1237 IAKMDISAIAKGLI
+1237 RIAKMDWAGILKGIVGLGVVIFEFNNLLRTTAGRGKTSGVLSMAI
-1251 GIGILM
+1251 GIGL
-1257 AEFGALIRSTMGNGK
+1257 
-1272 TNGVISQ
+1272 
-1279 AISIGILVAALWAI
+1279 LVAAMWAI
-1293 SKMDLWS
+1293 SRMDLGS
-1300 ILKGVVTLGV
+1300 ILKGVITLSV

-1316 TMIKDIKGLSFGSGI
+1316 AMIKDIKGLSWGSGI

-1340 LAGVYFAFKYLNEQ
+1340 LTGVYFAFKFLNDQ

-1392 VIGLFAVFLI
+1392 AIGLFAAFLI

-1419 NLGMGDMLAT
+1419 NLGMGDMLTT
-1429 IQDGAEIMEAVAKA
+1429 IQDGAEIMEAIGQA
-1443 LGGMIGAFIN
+1443 LGGMIGGFIN
-1453 GIWNETTGGFNLAKL
+1453 GVWNSMTGGFSLSKL

-1473 RFMENIQGFVD
+1473 DFMTNIQGFVE
-1484 GCKNLKGADFSG
+1484 GCKGLKGADFSG
-1496 IGKLTGAILEIAAG
+1496 IGKLTGAILELVATD
-1510 EFISAVV
+1510 FISAVL
-1517 NLFGNGK
+1517 NLFTGAASGK
-1524 STISIFQENVAGLAS
+1524 SSMAHFQENVAGLAR

-1544 ASNMG
+1544 ASNIS
-1549 GITDC
+1549 GIEDC
-1554 SGDIDY
+1554 SGDVDY
-1560 AVTAAKGLVELVNSL
+1560 AVAAAEGLVKVVNAL
-1575 PYDNGIWQKIA
+1575 PSTGGIWQAIA
-1586 GYKDLGAFSIRIT
+1586 GYKDAEGFAEGI
-1599 KLGENLKAYAQSIA
+1599 QSIGRA
-1613 GITVYE
+1613 LKRYSWSIKGIE
-1619 EDIESAKRA
+1619 ASEGDMDAAAKA
-1628 AQGLSELNNSLPDE
+1628 AKGLSELENSLPNTGGAWQLIAGFKDLSGFSE
-1642 GGILQHWMGSKELGA
+1642 GAKRLGN
-1657 FGIRIGTL
+1657 
-1665 GKGLKQYA
+1665 GLRTYSS
-1673 ESISGISGLANEDD
+1673 SINGISDNLKDGDIKAAQ
-1687 TKTAKKM
+1687 KVAK
-1694 AQGLTDLQN
+1694 GLTDLQN
-1703 SLPESGGWVS
+1703 SLPETGGWIG

-1718 QDLSAFGNQLEA
+1718 QDLSSFGKQLES

-1735 KSYAFGIFGIS
+1735 KSYAWGIYGIS
-1746 SAASDDD
+1746 SAASEDD

-1765 DLQEDLPRVQGVI
+1765 DLQDDLPRVQGVI
-1778 QAIAGEKDLANF
+1778 QTIVGEKDLANF
-1790 GKSIDSLGW
+1790 GKQAESFGTSLRLYGFSINGIAGSTSDEDLQTALDIATNLNDFQQTLPNFGGVISWFVGNKQGLGAFAENVGALGDG
-1799 SLKTYA
+1799 LKAYA
-1805 FSISGISGASED
+1805 DSISGIESAPTD
-1817 DLSRAIEIATN
+1817 AALNAITGIQTFIEGLQKTGGLAGFFTAIGEGI
-1828 LSDVQ
+1828 
-1833 DSLTRTGSSVVKW
+1833 TGSKDKTLTDVLTVMVDFSTQ
-1846 FAGERNLNTFATN
+1846 FQTFA
-1859 IGLLGGALK
+1859 A
-1868 TYADSIQGI
+1868 GI
-1877 EDAPTEE
+1877 ESAP
-1884 ALAVIGSIGQ
+1884 
-1894 FMEEMKRTGSIFES
+1894 
-1908 IGNLFA
+1908 
-1914 GDKESTLLTTLNAM
+1914 
-1928 STIGTK
+1928 
-1934 FQEFSDGI
+1934 
-1942 SGAETALANLEAV
+1942 TALANFNSAAEL
-1955 KNAITSFQSIQNGSE
+1955 IRSFKSLQNESGDMTAPSI
-1970 SVGNSLFSEAD
+1970 LSEAD
-1981 LENIASMASQ
+1981 LAALTQVATQ
-1991 IPQKLADG
+1991 IPAALASGISSNSIAYGNALNAMLNEGYSVFNLAD
-1999 IQSNI
+1999 QSMYNI
-2004 DTYIESL
+2004 
-2011 KSIGETTSEVLNSV
+2011 GW
-2025 LSQFAAQDSSVAGEV
+2025 
-2040 IGADIDTGIA
+2040 
-2050 QGIQNNSAVVDG
+2050 
-2062 SVSEVTAGATNATAG
+2062 
-2077 AEQDFY
+2077 
-2083 TIGGNLDIGLANGI
+2083 NLCAGLANGI
-2097 YANAS
+2097 IAGSDMPVNAAAQMAS
-2102 LPVQATAEMCQAI
+2102 AV
-2115 VDTANSALEVHSP
+2115 VDTVNGALEVHSP
-2128 SKAFADI
+2128 SRVFYEI
-2135 GKYLPAGLAEGVKSN
+2135 GDYLMQGLSQGITQNENGPVS
-2150 VNTAVQ
+2150 
-2156 SVISL
+2156 SVAML
-2161 GDRLIESIQNSM
+2161 GDQLIQAIQNSM
-2173 RQVADVANQ
+2173 AQVAAMTSQDFA
-2182 NFDFQPQITPVVDM
+2182 FQPQITPVVDM
-2196 SNVRNGATEFNNL
+2196 SNIRAGAAEYSSL
-2209 FGSRSSILDFSAGIS
+2209 FSGGKFGYSGIYGGIS
-2224 RSMSNVRSAANT
+2224 RSIQAGQRAQQAYNDMLKSAPSANASPT
-2236 VNINPQPSSNT
+2236 
-2247 NGDNIVVNV
+2247 DNIVVNV

-2276 AKTSRRSVAFG
+2276 AKSSRRSVAFG